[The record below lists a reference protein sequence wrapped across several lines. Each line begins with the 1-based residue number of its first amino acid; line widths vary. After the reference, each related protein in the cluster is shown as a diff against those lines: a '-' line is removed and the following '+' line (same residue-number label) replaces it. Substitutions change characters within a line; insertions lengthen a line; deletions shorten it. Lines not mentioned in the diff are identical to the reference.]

1 MDKGIADIEL
11 IRKILAENTAKT
23 ISDGTCI
30 GLSSVKKLKSGER
43 SVEKMNLAD
52 AIKLT
57 EFARKNTS
65 AEINIWK

>member
-1 MDKGIADIEL
+1 MNRGIADIEVIHKVL
-11 IRKILAENTAKT
+11 SENTAKM
-23 ISDGTCI
+23 ISDGTGI

-57 EFARKNTS
+57 EFASQHTT

>member
-1 MDKGIADIEL
+1 MNKGIADIEIIHKVL
-11 IRKILAENTAKT
+11 SEYTAKR
-23 ISDGTCI
+23 ISDGTGI

-43 SVEKMNLAD
+43 SVEKMNLAV

-57 EFARKNTS
+57 EFTRQHTT